1 MICGVATGLVPALQL
16 LRTSITSA
24 FQDGSK
30 GATEGSAR
38 KHVRGLLVAGEVTL
52 ALVLLVGAGLMGR
65 TMLRLTAVDAGFRVD
80 HLAVATVSL
89 AGTPHA
95 RAEARDRCFSASGIG
110 WHRFPA

>member
-1 MICGVATGLVPALQL
+1 MPALQL
-16 LRTSITSA
+16 LRTNITSA
-24 FQDGSK
+24 FQDGAK
-30 GATEGSAR
+30 GATDGSGR

-65 TMLRLTAVDAGFRVD
+65 TMLKLTAVDPGLRVD

-95 RAEARDRCFSASGIG
+95 TADARDPMFLASAIAWRRCPG
-110 WHRFPA
+110 